1 MSPFKFPKR
10 ERGPFRITGNY
21 IAGVSTAIVPTF
33 QKDGPGIAVS
43 TEIRRITGSGIA
55 TNSYDFFSATASNSN
70 TTVGYMTVRYDNEW
84 YSNKNPSGRGRVV
97 GSTLSTS
104 ISANLGIIGGGGN
117 GSWGGGGGGG
127 VGHGAYDIRS
137 GVYEIQ
143 IGGGNNH
150 TYIKHIYNPDTNVG
164 LGRSITANSSTQ
176 FASRT
181 GGSSG
186 TVPVYGFN
194 PTYYGGGVG
203 RDPQAPGGAGGGGGG
218 GTAGGGNGEFTNGD
232 SGNGGGG
239 VSYSSATISNIFLNG
254 GSLSGGGGGGGQT
267 YGDQGGGG
275 NGGSNGGGSHG
286 SRGQWKTG
294 GGGGGGGGG
303 GTGRLVI
310 KFTDPE
316 AATVGRGNTAIR

>member
-164 LGRSITANSSTQ
+164 LGRSITANTSTQ

-181 GGSSG
+181 GGRSG

-194 PTYYGGGVG
+194 TTYNGGGGG
-203 RDPQAPGGAGGGGGG
+203 RDPQAPGGAGGGGG
-218 GTAGGGNGEFTNGD
+218 TAGGGNGEFTDGG